1 VPRAPATR
9 RRDRTWPWLLAA
21 VVLLAAPAALI
32 AVTADDDHDET
43 DHRPSPASSATSG
56 DGATDLSTD
65 DSDIEDV
72 GMAHV
77 HGLGVDPADDTLYAA
92 THFGVFAVA
101 DGVASRVGNMQ
112 DTMGFT
118 VVGPETF
125 LASGH
130 PDFSEDDEPLMGL
143 IESRDAGRTWQQLSL
158 RGEADFHA
166 LQVVDGTVFGY
177 DSTSGTFMTT
187 SDRRT
192 WERRSRVQLHDFAVA
207 RDDVALVVGTT
218 EEGVLRSTDGGR
230 GWDSMP
236 SAPGLLVVDAGADVF
251 LGVDAGGGVHASSDG
266 GQTWSARGS
275 VGGAPAAMTVGG
287 KDAAVFVAD
296 RDGQIVVSRDGGLT
310 FQRVYA
316 P

>member
-1 VPRAPATR
+1 MPRTPATR
-9 RRDRTWPWLLAA
+9 RRDRIWPWLLAA
-21 VVLLAAPAALI
+21 VVLLAAPAVLI

-56 DGATDLSTD
+56 DGATDASTD
-65 DSDIEDV
+65 DSDVEDV

-101 DGVASRVGNMQ
+101 DGAASRVGNMQ
-112 DTMGFT
+112 DTMAFT
-118 VVGPETF
+118 VVGPKTF

-158 RGEADFHA
+158 RGQADFHA
-166 LQVVDGTVFGY
+166 LQVVDETVFGY

-187 SDRRT
+187 TDRRT
-192 WERRSRVQLHDFAVA
+192 WERRSRVPLDDFAVA
-207 RDDVALVVGTT
+207 RDDAELVVATT
-218 EEGVLRSTDGGR
+218 DGGVLRSTDGGR
-230 GWDSMP
+230 SWDSVP
-236 SAPGLLVVDAGADVF
+236 GAPALLVVDAGDGVF
-251 LGVDAGGGVHASSDG
+251 LGVDVSGDVHASSDG

-275 VGGAPAAMTVGG
+275 VGGAPAAMTLGG
-287 KDAAVFVAD
+287 NGALVFVAD
-296 RDGQIVVSRDGGLT
+296 RDGQIVASRDGGLT
-310 FQRVYA
+310 FQTVYA